1 MILSCQESTKINVP
15 YKNDQEH
22 PHNNQNNEHDA
33 ITVNVKNTDAI
44 ISIGENNR
52 HALRK
57 IPVEE
62 PDEALEINETID
74 DLEEIAPEEL
84 RELETKIKELKN
96 IVLSINNSLNNI
108 KLIEQNA
115 DQAVAYAKESIDNAE
130 KANEALS
137 KEEDPEKKREMEIL
151 NLSKEEIDKAKEI
164 LNKTSDPALNNI
176 NTEKSAIE
184 TKIRPRVDYTT
195 NTLKALEKALKELNE
210 STDRGE
216 IVENIEIELSYLE
229 APIKEAEKDTAAANT
244 KIEDQQEKAEAAKKY
259 IEDKKRT
266 REETLKELN
275 EIRKSIT
282 VMNSEVIIDVV
293 NQINT
298 LTIEL
303 DRAIEDARARG
314 VDAKHLPDE
323 NWRDSCV
330 TPFTKEITTINNIL
344 QMLANDAT
352 NARIIQKAKNIEKE
366 ATDKREAIEQE
377 ATKCKKL
384 LNDKITKVKAL
395 VP

>member
-96 IVLSINNSLNNI
+96 IVLSINNSLNKI
-108 KLIEQNA
+108 KLIEQKA
-115 DQAVAYAKESIDNAE
+115 DQAVAYAKKSIDNAE

-151 NLSKEEIDKAKEI
+151 NLSEEEIDKAKEI
-164 LNKTSDPALNNI
+164 LNKISNPALNNI

-184 TKIRPRVDYTT
+184 TKTRPRVDYTT

-229 APIKEAEKDTAAANT
+229 APIKEAQKDTAAANT

-259 IEDKKRT
+259 IEDTESKNKKDL
-266 REETLKELN
+266 EELN
-275 EIRKSIT
+275 Q
-282 VMNSEVIIDVV
+282 IIG
-293 NQINT
+293 I
-298 LTIEL
+298 
-303 DRAIEDARARG
+303 
-314 VDAKHLPDE
+314 
-323 NWRDSCV
+323 
-330 TPFTKEITTINNIL
+330 
-344 QMLANDAT
+344 ANF
-352 NARIIQKAKNIEKE
+352 
-366 ATDKREAIEQE
+366 
-377 ATKCKKL
+377 
-384 LNDKITKVKAL
+384 
-395 VP
+395 

>member
-96 IVLSINNSLNNI
+96 IVLSINNSLNKI
-108 KLIEQNA
+108 KLIEQKA

-137 KEEDPEKKREMEIL
+137 KEEDPEKKREMELL

-164 LNKTSDPALNNI
+164 LNKISDPALNNI

-259 IEDKKRT
+259 IEDTESKNKKDL
-266 REETLKELN
+266 EQLN
-275 EIRKSIT
+275 QI
-282 VMNSEVIIDVV
+282 
-293 NQINT
+293 INT
-298 LTIEL
+298 LQEILQALGDKQKKL
-303 DRAIEDARARG
+303 DDLIASFNQASDKLTFWEKFRWPWTSPTMNGEYNKNSAS
-314 VDAKHLPDE
+314 LT
-323 NWRDSCV
+323 RDSE
-330 TPFTKEITTINNIL
+330 TIKTITTDVRNQTSVEAARLKLKNAQDIEKNVTERVNNFKEL
-344 QMLANDAT
+344 VEKN
-352 NARIIQKAKNIEKE
+352 IQLLKAKRNN
-366 ATDKREAIEQE
+366 T
-377 ATKCKKL
+377 
-384 LNDKITKVKAL
+384 
-395 VP
+395 